1 MEVTLRLATHPG
13 RPGFYQTHV
22 MDQSGN
28 VWINTLAGDSL
39 AFETVVDAIER
50 VQQGAEQINLQE
62 NQP

>member
-1 MEVTLRLATHPG
+1 
-13 RPGFYQTHV
+13 